1 MPELVTKIRE
11 DSNIDS
17 SMNEKSNQ
25 SAQQIELRSMQDF
38 SFDKNSDNEI

>member
-25 SAQQIELRSMQDF
+25 SAEQIEHQSMQDF
-38 SFDKNSDNEI
+38 TFEKNFDNES